1 VLKHIRI
8 TTADEKEFRATAF
21 RLKFGTF
28 SGPQLTV
35 RKVKPRWTI
44 RVLSVSDYL
53 DSLSTHCR
61 RTFYYKIS
69 SFGLELW
76 E

>member
-35 RKVKPRWTI
+35 RKVKPR
-44 RVLSVSDYL
+44 
-53 DSLSTHCR
+53 
-61 RTFYYKIS
+61 
-69 SFGLELW
+69 
-76 E
+76 